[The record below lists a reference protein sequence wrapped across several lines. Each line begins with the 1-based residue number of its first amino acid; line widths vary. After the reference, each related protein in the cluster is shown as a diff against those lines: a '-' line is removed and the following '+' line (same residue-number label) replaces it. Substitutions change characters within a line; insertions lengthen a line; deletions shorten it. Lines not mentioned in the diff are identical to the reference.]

1 MATASCKQ
9 FEESPQRIYTPSSN
23 PTLAFFFKLHLKS
36 KRIILLLIAGF
47 QL

>member
-9 FEESPQRIYTPSSN
+9 FEESPQRIYTPPSN
-23 PTLAFFFKLHLKS
+23 PTLAFFLMVHLKS
-36 KRIILLLIAGF
+36 DHIILLIFAGF